1 MHTHSLV
8 LLLKYVQLQQFSSVQ
23 LQLYDNLHHGEMQLK
38 KRKKISY
45 AEGQLMITVKTFFV
59 TLLIPIAFI

>member
-23 LQLYDNLHHGEMQLK
+23 LQLYDNLHQGEMQLK
-38 KRKKISY
+38 KERKKLISY
-45 AEGQLMITVKTFFV
+45 AEGQLMIAVKTF
-59 TLLIPIAFI
+59 LLHY

>member
-8 LLLKYVQLQQFSSVQ
+8 LLLKYVQLQQLSSVQ
-23 LQLYDNLHHGEMQLK
+23 LQLYDNLHQGEMQLK
-38 KRKKISY
+38 KKLISY
-45 AEGQLMITVKTFFV
+45 AEGQLTIAVKTFFV